1 MKRIQKD
8 GLFLMMVTLAI
19 PTILEE
25 MLTTVMQY
33 VDTAMVGH
41 LGADATAAVSV
52 TTTVSWLVG
61 SIASALSVG
70 VIAMVAQGVGS
81 EDKQKVQKTS
91 AQAFLLV
98 LLLGVLATAVVL
110 GISPYVPGW
119 MGAQENIRST
129 ASRYFFIINVPLIFR
144 MANSVLAAA
153 IRATKDTKT
162 PMLIHLFS
170 NILNVV
176 FNILFIY
183 VLELG
188 VEGAAISTAISYTI
202 SGILI
207 FIVYRKKELLRW
219 HIAGLR
225 PNGKILKRMAEISVP
240 VLCTSVTSCLGYV
253 VFASLVTGMGNL
265 VFAAHSIAVTAETIF
280 YIPGYGLRTAT
291 QTLIGIS
298 LGERDHAKFLRV
310 CRYSI
315 ILTIGMMVVSGVVLF
330 GIAEP
335 FMRVFTSS
343 QEVAALGA
351 KMLRLVAFSEP
362 FFGLMIV
369 MEGIFYGLGK
379 TKYVFVVE
387 TASMW
392 CVRILFTFLMVR
404 VFHGD
409 LRSVWY
415 CMIADNVVKSVVLT
429 IPMLKEKCMA
439 DIH

>member
-1 MKRIQKD
+1 MKQIQKD

-81 EDKQKVQKTS
+81 EDKQKVQKIS

-98 LLLGVLATAVVL
+98 LLFGVLATVVVL

-183 VLELG
+183 MLELG
-188 VEGAAISTAISYTI
+188 VEGAAISTPS
-202 SGILI
+202 S
-207 FIVYRKKELLRW
+207 
-219 HIAGLR
+219 
-225 PNGKILKRMAEISVP
+225 
-240 VLCTSVTSCLGYV
+240 
-253 VFASLVTGMGNL
+253 
-265 VFAAHSIAVTAETIF
+265 SI
-280 YIPGYGLRTAT
+280 
-291 QTLIGIS
+291 
-298 LGERDHAKFLRV
+298 
-310 CRYSI
+310 
-315 ILTIGMMVVSGVVLF
+315 
-330 GIAEP
+330 
-335 FMRVFTSS
+335 
-343 QEVAALGA
+343 
-351 KMLRLVAFSEP
+351 
-362 FFGLMIV
+362 
-369 MEGIFYGLGK
+369 
-379 TKYVFVVE
+379 
-387 TASMW
+387 
-392 CVRILFTFLMVR
+392 
-404 VFHGD
+404 
-409 LRSVWY
+409 
-415 CMIADNVVKSVVLT
+415 
-429 IPMLKEKCMA
+429 
-439 DIH
+439 